1 MEWHGRL
8 NCNIFIKNKGA
19 DKNIVDALN
28 YTQFDPEVNGK
39 AVLPAASYGHKKEN
53 GR

>member
-1 MEWHGRL
+1 VPT
-8 NCNIFIKNKGA
+8 K
-19 DKNIVDALN
+19 DIVDALN